1 MNGDPTN
8 QRLQALDDL
17 YARHAPEIYRF
28 ALRLC
33 GDRDEA
39 EDLAA
44 EAFAQAACRLSAFRG
59 ESSPK
64 TWLCGIV
71 LNRFRMLRRR
81 MRIQNGAMEVARSV
95 AQTISDDGI
104 DLANAIASLPEPLRE
119 AFLLVKGEGF
129 THAEAAEV
137 MRLPV
142 GTVYSR
148 VHNAVKRVREALS
161 PKGVADKLVA
171 EVSYEREL

>member
-1 MNGDPTN
+1 MNGDSTN
-8 QRLQALDDL
+8 RQLQAVEALHAR
-17 YARHAPEIYRF
+17 YAAEIYRF
-28 ALRLC
+28 AFRLS

-44 EAFAQAACRLSAFRG
+44 EAFALAVCRPNAFRG

-81 MRIQNGAMEVARSV
+81 NRRQRETMQPARTTV
-95 AQTISDDGI
+95 ETISEDAI
-104 DLANAIASLPEPLRE
+104 DLVNAIADLPEHLRE

-129 THAEAAEV
+129 THAEAAEA
-137 MRLPV
+137 MRVPV

-148 VHNAVKRVREALS
+148 VHHAVRHVREALT
-161 PKGVADKLVA
+161 PKGSQARLSS
-171 EVSYEREL
+171 EVSYDREL

>member
-1 MNGDPTN
+1 MKGVPTN
-8 QRLQALDDL
+8 QQLLAVEALHAK
-17 YARHAPEIYRF
+17 YAAEVYRF
-28 ALRLC
+28 ALRLS

-44 EAFAQAACRLSAFRG
+44 EAFAQAVCRPNAFRG

-81 MRIQNGAMEVARSV
+81 DRTQRAALLT
-95 AQTISDDGI
+95 AQTTAETISEDGI
-104 DLANAIASLPEPLRE
+104 DLANAIAKLPEHLRE
-119 AFLLVKGEGF
+119 AFFLVKGEGF
-129 THAEAAEV
+129 THAEAAEA
-137 MRLPV
+137 MRVPV

-148 VHNAVKRVREALS
+148 VHSAVRRVREELT
-161 PKGVADKLVA
+161 PKGSPARVSS
-171 EVSYEREL
+171 EVSYDREL